1 MITCYHVN
9 CPEGRIEF
17 NNYDAAAKRFYEV
30 GAPATLTGDTYRNNL
45 NPWCA
50 GYELVSSEVILEK

>member
-30 GAPATLTGDTYRNNL
+30 GAPATLTSDSYRNNL
-45 NPWCA
+45 GA